1 MNEELVT
8 IKEAAKMLGVS
19 RLTLRNWDK
28 SGKLLARRHPIS
40 NYRVYLVDDLKNL
53 LAQIQIPKRPEP
65 ARPRKLA
72 VTHESD

>member
-8 IKEAAKMLGVS
+8 IKDAARMLGVS

-40 NYRVYLVDDLKNL
+40 NYRVYSVDDLKNL
-53 LAQIQIPKRPEP
+53 LAQIQIPKKPRPAE
-65 ARPRKLA
+65 PRKLA

>member
-1 MNEELVT
+1 MNGELVT
-8 IKEAAKMLGVS
+8 IKEAAKMIGVS

-53 LAQIQIPKRPEP
+53 LAQIQIPKRPKP
-65 ARPRKLA
+65 AGPRKLA